1 MPTLHV
7 VAGPNGCGKST
18 LTRMSGFSL
27 VDVIDPDAIRQG
39 DASGNAAQAARE
51 ALRRRQGALGAGRT
65 HLVET
70 TLAGSGMLRHLN
82 AARRRDYRIDLHYV
96 SVRTPGQALDRIR
109 NRVALGGHDVP
120 EVDVRRRFTR
130 SHQNL
135 PAAMASADGVVL
147 YDNTE
152 PDRPFREIA
161 ILRDSSLWIANE
173 LPDWAAEA
181 LEGWM
186 TQRSRARRRASR

>member
-51 ALRRRQGALGAGRT
+51 ALRRRQGALIAGRT

-82 AARRRDYRIDLHYV
+82 SARRRDYRIDLHHV

-161 ILRDSSLWIANE
+161 ILRDSSLWIANK